1 MLNPVLIPVKA
12 MRTPHPKAED
22 DPWTLDRRT
31 MSDPEMRRASIQ
43 IGQHQA
49 RIGSNQASTADER
62 RFEKERTKEQRATM
76 RVRTP
81 VAAGT
86 SDSIFL
92 MDGVV
97 GMGSPGGVWIVN
109 QNSII

>member
-1 MLNPVLIPVKA
+1 
-12 MRTPHPKAED
+12 
-22 DPWTLDRRT
+22 

-49 RIGSNQASTADER
+49 RIGSNPASTADER
-62 RFEKERTKEQRATM
+62 RLEKEKTKEQRATT

-81 VAAGT
+81 ALAGT

-92 MDGVV
+92 MDGDRYDKKVSNNPS
-97 GMGSPGGVWIVN
+97 GRR
-109 QNSII
+109 

>member
-1 MLNPVLIPVKA
+1 MLNPVL
-12 MRTPHPKAED
+12 MRVYEASTPHPNFVDE
-22 DPWTLDRRT
+22 PWTLDRRT

-49 RIGSNQASTADER
+49 RRGSNPASTADER
-62 RFEKERTKEQRATM
+62 RLEKERTKEQRATM
-76 RVRTP
+76 RVRMP

-92 MDGVV
+92 MDGDG
-97 GMGSPGGVWIVN
+97 GMGSPRGVRIVGVGA
-109 QNSII
+109 QC

>member
-1 MLNPVLIPVKA
+1 
-12 MRTPHPKAED
+12 
-22 DPWTLDRRT
+22 

-49 RIGSNQASTADER
+49 RIGSNPASTADER
-62 RFEKERTKEQRATM
+62 RLEKERTKEQRATT

-86 SDSIFL
+86 NDLIRLEKS
-92 MDGVV
+92 
-97 GMGSPGGVWIVN
+97 VWIRLQFEVLVFFR
-109 QNSII
+109 